1 YAVFCL
7 KKKREHDKPIRAQ
20 CTGERRNDARQVA
33 EIHERVGRHDQ
44 VEGFA
49 VIAQVV
55 RQLGFYQCMVDVLVL
70 SVLQQHFGQLHAE
83 HQASKRRAE
92 LAAESLSTSRVQ
104 HVEAMRLLKAR
115 ILQHCRDERWRT
127 IGQPCE
133 LRFEARRKA
142 VESRL
147 DET

>member
-1 YAVFCL
+1 
-7 KKKREHDKPIRAQ
+7 
-20 CTGERRNDARQVA
+20 
-33 EIHERVGRHDQ
+33 
-44 VEGFA
+44 
-49 VIAQVV
+49 
-55 RQLGFYQCMVDVLVL
+55 MVDVLVL
-70 SVLQQHFGQLHAE
+70 GVSQHPFGQIHAE
-83 HQASKRRAE
+83 QPACKRRDE
-92 LAAESLSTSRVQ
+92 RAAESRSTSRVQ

-147 DET
+147 DETIRCAFGHISTRA